1 MCPMEEARRKS
12 RPEPLASTLGDL
24 ATQARN
30 QIALADQLREAL
42 QPELREGFAGSDL
55 DPAGTLTVYAA
66 APEWAARLRF
76 ELRGLKKAAGNGG
89 WPVKKVRIR
98 LTL

>member
-1 MCPMEEARRKS
+1 MCPMGEARRKS

-76 ELRGLKKAAGNGG
+76 ELSGLKKAAGNGG
-89 WPVKKVRIR
+89 WPVKRVRIR